1 MLAMIKRP
9 IWIQRLERAWG
20 EVPLVWVAGVRRVGK
35 TFLAKELGESEFLN
49 CDLPGEGRRLEDPE
63 AFFKSV
69 GKPLVVLDEVH
80 QLPDPSRI
88 LKIATDAFPHLRVL
102 ATGPSTLAA
111 SRKFRDTL
119 TGRKRVVALT
129 PVLPEE
135 LEAFGIADI
144 EARLLR
150 GGLPPALLRTGEPD
164 WEFYSEWL
172 DSFFARDVQELFHV
186 GKRTEFLRML
196 ELILRQSGGLLE
208 ITSLAKHTG
217 ASRPT
222 VMNWLDVLQT
232 TQIARIVRPFSGGG
246 RREIIAQPKLYAFDT
261 GFVCHAR
268 GWDRLRPEDLGILW
282 EHLVLDTLVAA
293 PAREIL
299 FWRDKSQREID
310 FVVPRSR
317 DTADAIECKWNPAA
331 FAPENLSAFR
341 AIYPH
346 GRNVVCCPNLP
357 KPYQRHFDNL
367 LVEFMNPKDLRLFVQ

>member
-1 MLAMIKRP
+1 MITRP
-9 IWIQRLERAWG
+9 IWMQRVEQAWQ
-20 EVPLVWVAGVRRVGK
+20 EVPLVWLAGVRRAGK
-35 TFLAKELGESEFLN
+35 TVLAKEFGDSEFLN
-49 CDLPGEGRRLEDPE
+49 CDLPGEVWRLEDPE
-63 AFFKSV
+63 AFFRSV
-69 GKPLVVLDEVH
+69 RKPLVVLDEVH

-102 ATGPSTLAA
+102 ATGSSTLAA

-129 PVLPEE
+129 PVLAEE
-135 LEAFGIADI
+135 LEAFGIADM
-144 EARLLR
+144 EARVLR
-150 GGLPPALLRTGEPD
+150 GGLPPALLRDCPD

-172 DSFFARDVQELFHV
+172 DSYFARDVQELFHV
-186 GKRTEFLRML
+186 GKRAEFLRMVSL
-196 ELILRQSGGLLE
+196 VLRQSGGLLE

-222 VMNWLDVLQT
+222 VMTWLDVLQI
-232 TQIARIVRPFSGGG
+232 TQVARMVRPFSGGG

-268 GWDRLRPEDLGILW
+268 GWDRLKPEDLGVLW
-282 EHLVLDTLVAA
+282 EHLVLDTLVAT

-317 DTADAIECKWNPAA
+317 DAVDAIECKWTPSA
-331 FAPENLSAFR
+331 FEPENLSTFR
-341 AIYPH
+341 SIYPS
-346 GRNVVCCPNLP
+346 GRNVVCCPNLT
-357 KPYQRHFDNL
+357 KPYQRHFGDL
-367 LVEFMNPKDLRLFVQ
+367 LVEFMNAKDLRLFIQ